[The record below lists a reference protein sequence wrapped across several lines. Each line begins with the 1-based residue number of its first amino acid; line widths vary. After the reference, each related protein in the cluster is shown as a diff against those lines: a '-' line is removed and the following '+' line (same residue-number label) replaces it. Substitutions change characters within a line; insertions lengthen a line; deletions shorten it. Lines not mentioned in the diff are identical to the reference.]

1 MKINK
6 QNLYQE
12 VHDYLLILVGLVSY
26 TIGWVVFLLPNK
38 IATGGVPGISSIL
51 YWADEVPVQATFFA
65 VNAVLLLL
73 ALKILGL
80 KFCLKTIYGVVSL
93 TIILSLFQSLVGDMH
108 LLRDEPFMAAVL
120 GGCFCGIGIG
130 MGLSCNGSSG
140 GTDIVAAII
149 HKYKDISLGRIILM
163 VDLLIITC
171 SYVVLRDWERVIYGY
186 VVLFISSFV
195 VDQVVNSARQSV
207 QFFIISDKYEDIGHA
222 INTGAHRGCTVVNAT
237 GFYSGRET
245 KMLFVLAKKSQSHLI
260 FQIIHEMDP
269 NAFVSQSAVIGV
281 YGEGFDRFK
290 VKSNKNFAKRNEQ
303 INREL

>member
-6 QNLYQE
+6 QNLYKE

-51 YWADEVPVQATFFA
+51 YWASEVPVQATFFA

-290 VKSNKNFAKRNEQ
+290 VKSNKNFARRHEQ

>member
-1 MKINK
+1 MKITK
-6 QNLYQE
+6 KELYSE
-12 VHDYLLILVGLVSY
+12 LHDYVLIQVGLVSY
-26 TIGWVVFLLPNK
+26 TIGWTVFLLPNN

-51 YWADEVPVQATFFA
+51 YWASEVPVQATFFA

-73 ALKILGL
+73 ALRILGW
-80 KFCLKTIYGVVSL
+80 KFCVKTIYGVVSL
-93 TIILSLFQSLVGDMH
+93 TIILSIFQSFLGDTH
-108 LLRDEPFMAAVL
+108 LLRDQPFMAAVL
-120 GGCFCGIGIG
+120 GACFCGIGIG
-130 MGLSCNGSSG
+130 LGLSCNGSSG

-149 HKYKDISLGRIILM
+149 HKYKDISLGRLILM
-163 VDLLIITC
+163 VDLLVITS

-207 QFFIISDKYEDIGHA
+207 QFFIISDRYEDIGHA

-245 KMLFVLAKKSQSHLI
+245 KMLFVLARKSQSSQI
-260 FQIIHEMDP
+260 FQIIHDLDP
-269 NAFVSQSAVIGV
+269 KAFVSQSAVIGV
-281 YGEGFDRFK
+281 YGEGFDHFK
-290 VKSNKNFAKRNEQ
+290 VKHSKPSTKRQEA

>member
-1 MKINK
+1 MKLTK
-6 QNLYQE
+6 KELYKE
-12 VHDYLLILVGLVSY
+12 LHDYVVILFGLMSY
-26 TIGWVVFLLPNK
+26 TIGWVVFLLPNN

-51 YWADEVPVQATFFA
+51 YWASAVPVQATFFA
-65 VNAVLLLL
+65 VNAVLLVL

-80 KFCLKTIYGVVSL
+80 KFCLKTIYGVVML
-93 TIILSLFQSLVGDMH
+93 TIILSLFQKIVGDLH
-108 LLRDEPFMAAVL
+108 LLKDEPFMAAVL

-130 MGLSCNGSSG
+130 LGLSCNGSSG

-149 HKYKDISLGRIILM
+149 HKYKDISLGRLILM
-163 VDLLIITC
+163 VDLLVITS

-207 QFFIISDKYEDIGHA
+207 QFFIISNRYEDIGHA

-245 KMLFVLAKKSQSHLI
+245 KMLFVLAKKSQSPLI
-260 FQIIHEMDP
+260 FQIIHELDP
-269 NAFVSQSAVIGV
+269 KAFVSQSAVIGV
-281 YGEGFDRFK
+281 YGEGFDAFK
-290 VKSNKNFAKRNEQ
+290 VKANKNIPKRHEE

>member
-6 QNLYQE
+6 QNLYNE

>member
-6 QNLYQE
+6 QNLYNE
-12 VHDYLLILVGLVSY
+12 IHDYLLILVGLVSY